1 MGHFGIIGYNLY
13 KSNNLGVP
21 NGAPKL
27 CIAVISSTHFS
38 NAALRECV
46 QTLEH
51 RMASDNPWLLPQGI
65 EEVLPDE
72 ARNVEHLRRHLL
84 DTFQSW
90 GYQQVITPFI
100 EFVSSIPGDFGQDL
114 DNQTLKL
121 TDPISGQTLGVR
133 ADMTPQV
140 ARIDAHRLRQNV
152 PTRLCYIDT
161 ILQAKS
167 DEFASSRSPIQVG
180 CELYGDDSVNADVE
194 VIRLMMET
202 LNVAN
207 IQNLTLDVGHVGVL
221 QGLLAYCELNS
232 ADEKTLLD
240 ILDRKSAPE
249 LNEWMSG
256 QKLSSDK
263 IDMLRALPLL
273 NGDVAVLEKAKAI
286 LNPAGDAVLNALDN
300 LIAIT
305 QQVSAHLPELNIHV
319 DLSEAHGYDYKT
331 GVVFAAYVPASGQA
345 LARGGRYDGI
355 GEAFG
360 RARPATGFSVHL
372 KTLAH
377 VGNIECA
384 LNQRILAPNA
394 VDAELNTLIASLR
407 EAGESVVYALGEGAA
422 SDASALNCDRVITQV
437 DGQWAVTSL

>member
-1 MGHFGIIGYNLY
+1 
-13 KSNNLGVP
+13 
-21 NGAPKL
+21 
-27 CIAVISSTHFS
+27 
-38 NAALRECV
+38 
-46 QTLEH
+46 
-51 RMASDNPWLLPQGI
+51 MASDNPWLLPQGI

-72 ARNVEHLRRHLL
+72 ARNVEHLRRRLL
-84 DTFQSW
+84 DAFQSW

-121 TDPISGQTLGVR
+121 TDPINGQTLGVR

-140 ARIDAHRLRQNV
+140 ARMDAHRLRQDV

-194 VIRLMMET
+194 VIRLMMAT
-202 LNVAN
+202 LNLAN
-207 IQNLTLDVGHVGVL
+207 IQNLTLDLGHVGVL
-221 QGLLAYCELNS
+221 QGILAYCELNN
-232 ADEKTLLD
+232 ADEKTLLN

-249 LNEWMSG
+249 LNDWLSDLASN
-256 QKLSSDK
+256 QKLSSEK
-263 IDMLRALPLL
+263 IDLLRALPSL
-273 NGDVAVLEKAKAI
+273 NGDVSVLDTAKNVLAF
-286 LNPAGDAVLNALDN
+286 AGQPVLNALEN
-300 LIAIT
+300 LTAIT
-305 QQVSAHLPELNIHV
+305 RMVKAHLPDLNIHI
-319 DLSEAHGYDYKT
+319 DLSEVHGYHYKT
-331 GVVFAAYVPASGQA
+331 GVVFAGYVPESGQA

-384 LNQRILAPNA
+384 LSKRILAPNL
-394 VDAELNTLIASLR
+394 VDAELNTLVSSLR
-407 EAGESVVYALGEGAA
+407 EAGETVVYALGNA
-422 SDASALNCDRVITQV
+422 SESINAKDALALECDRVIAQV